1 MREHEIRSEPWDDTL
16 SGELEDRI
24 YAFNVAQTGIDDG
37 RMLALVVRDATGR
50 CVAGALGHTW
60 GGTCELK
67 TVWVDEPLRRTG
79 LGRALVLRAIGE
91 AEARGCNQLLLA
103 THSFQAPG
111 FYAKLGFRELFR
123 VSDYPSGHAEIFLL
137 RPLRKVAR
145 GET

>member
-1 MREHEIRSEPWDDTL
+1 MREHEIRSEPWDVAL

-37 RMLALVVRDATGR
+37 RMLALVVRDAGGR

-67 TVWVDEPLRRTG
+67 TVWVDEPLRRAG
-79 LGRALVLRAIGE
+79 LGRALVLRAIAE
-91 AEARGCNQLLLA
+91 AESRGCHQLLLA

-137 RPLRKVAR
+137 RSLRRAAR
-145 GET
+145 GEI